1 MGFHKPFR
9 PFRFVDWRAHAA
21 SATEFTTQTKSLDFD
36 GATEVLQNLS
46 GISFGVGDDFT
57 YATWVKRRSLTNKF
71 EHVYLDST
79 GGDDNRIQFS
89 TGLAGQPDGSP
100 RFVVFDGVGDRIKD
114 FFWANSDWP
123 INVWTFWVFTWSGTP
138 GSAMLG
144 YVNGVLTA
152 ENVKNRDFTGNR
164 SDASMRYLHSNDGA
178 GGNAMDRRQLSAAW
192 WNTVLTAS
200 EILEMYNSG
209 VGGAFDLRV
218 DQGNYAS
225 SAALKH
231 WWRFGHKISPR
242 LAEDL
247 GDHSALI
254 DLEVDKVGMN
264 LADIVI
270 DAPP

>member
-9 PFRFVDWRAHAA
+9 PFRFGDWRAHAA

-36 GATEVLQNLS
+36 GATETLRNMS

-57 YATWVKRRSLTNKF
+57 YATWVKRRDLTNKF
-71 EHVYLDST
+71 ELVLFDST
-79 GGDDNRIQFS
+79 GGSNNRIQFS

-123 INVWTFWVFTWSGTP
+123 INVWTFWVFTWTGTP

-144 YVNGVLTA
+144 YVNGVLTL
-152 ENVKNRDFTGNR
+152 EDFKNRDFTGNR
-164 SDASMRYLHSNDGA
+164 SDASMRYLH
-178 GGNAMDRRQLSAAW
+178 GGDTGLACRRLSSAW

-200 EILEMYNSG
+200 EILEMYNAG

-231 WWRFGHKISPR
+231 WWRYGHKISPR

-247 GDHSALI
+247 GGHTSLI
-254 DLEVDKVGMN
+254 DLEVDKIDIN